1 MPRLSKA
8 QRAAK
13 EARKAAE
20 LAAVEA
26 NAQVAAGAAGSS
38 ARTAPSASSL
48 STNAAPSVGAE
59 LAASPAA
66 GTAASS
72 SPPPALRGAAS
83 ALVPPAPDTAGVE
96 YDSDISTSGDEA
108 HDSAALRAGVQP
120 GVNGGA
126 SVPGAGGAPAPSRR
140 DRDSNSPDELDD
152 GPDVGEEM
160 EARCGWEDCGETFHS
175 LVPFVE
181 HLHDG
186 EWRESADAGGACCL
200 APSCA

>member
-20 LAAVEA
+20 LAAAEA

-48 STNAAPSVGAE
+48 STNAAPSVGAGAAE
-59 LAASPAA
+59 HGASPSVGGAASL
-66 GTAASS
+66 
-72 SPPPALRGAAS
+72 SPPPALRGASS
-83 ALVPPAPDTAGVE
+83 ALVPPAHGADAAVE

-108 HDSAALRAGVQP
+108 HDSSALRAGVQP

-126 SVPGAGGAPAPSRR
+126 SVPGAGGAPAAPSRR
-140 DRDSNSPDELDD
+140 DRDSGSPDELDD
-152 GPDVGEEM
+152 APDVGEEM

-186 EWRESADAGGACCL
+186 E
-200 APSCA
+200 